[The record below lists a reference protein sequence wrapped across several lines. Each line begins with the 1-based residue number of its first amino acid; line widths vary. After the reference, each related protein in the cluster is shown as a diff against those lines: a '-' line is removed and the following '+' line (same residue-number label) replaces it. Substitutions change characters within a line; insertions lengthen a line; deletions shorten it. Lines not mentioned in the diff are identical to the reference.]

1 MVEIP
6 EIYIKGESVMKVKN
20 LEKEID
26 RCLDTLVSMGDRANI
41 LYDAYTKKASKKEL
55 KKFKK
60 KMCKKYEKDFER
72 VFDI

>member
-1 MVEIP
+1 
-6 EIYIKGESVMKVKN
+6 MKKREM
-20 LEKEID
+20 EKEIE
-26 RCLDTLVSMGDRANI
+26 RCLDTLISMGDRADI

-72 VFDI
+72 VFNI